1 MAQQFFS
8 KRNLQFLLY
17 EVFDTQQL
25 TKYEYFQDHAPETF
39 DMVLDSAEQIA
50 TTMLKPLLTEMDRKE
65 PQLVDGKIKIHE
77 GMFPILKKFGE
88 DGWINAG
95 FDYKDG
101 GQQIPSTVLNLA
113 AFIFQAANYSSS
125 VFPFLTSGAANLLR
139 SFGSQEL
146 RDAFTPKMYAGEWQG
161 TMALTE
167 PDAGSSLSDI
177 TTSAELTAHDGVYK
191 IKGQKIYISAGD
203 HDGCEN
209 VVHLMLAKI
218 KGGPTGAKGISLF
231 AVPQKRVMNDELG
244 VMNYEEINRTQT
256 EHQTSDRSDGRIE
269 HQLIDNDVITAG
281 VYHKMGYKGAPIA
294 HLMVGSNDNTLG
306 YLVGEP
312 HKGLSYMFQMM
323 NEARIGVGMNAAA
336 IGTAAFYASLEYA
349 KERPQ
354 GRVISDKDHAKPQ
367 VQIIRHADVKR
378 MLLFQK
384 AVVEGSLSLLT
395 QCAIYTDLAHVTEGE
410 EQDNYH
416 LLLDLLTPIAK
427 TYPSE
432 MCCLTTSAAVQIL
445 GGAGYTTDF
454 PVEQFYR
461 EARIHPIHE
470 GTTGI
475 HGLDLL
481 GRKIILKNGKS
492 LMLLV
497 TEIMKTIEEANQYE
511 TLKPHAATLTKYLG
525 KTDSVTKHLLSLAG
539 KDLEI
544 FLSDA
549 TLYLELFGIV
559 TIAWQWLVQ
568 GIKAEAA
575 LQKGASGDDADFYH
589 GKIHTLRYFYEYELV
604 KIDSL
609 MKRLL
614 SEDNVTV
621 EMQAAWF

>member
-1 MAQQFFS
+1 MATQFYS

-17 EVFDTQQL
+17 EVLDVQSL
-25 TKYEYFQDHAPETF
+25 IKYPYFQDHARETF
-39 DMVLDSAEQIA
+39 DMVLDSAEQISEKL
-50 TTMLKPLLTEMDRKE
+50 LKPLLTEMDRKE
-65 PQLVDGKIKIHE
+65 PQLVNGKIKIHE

-95 FDYKDG
+95 FSYEEG
-101 GQQIPSTVLNLA
+101 GQQIPATVLSSA

-125 VFPFLTSGAANLLR
+125 VFPFLTSGAANLIR

-146 RDAFTPKMYAGEWQG
+146 KETFTPKMYTGEWQG

-177 TTSAELTAHDGVYK
+177 STTAEPTNSEGVYK

-203 HDGCEN
+203 HDGCDN
-209 VVHLMLAKI
+209 VIHLMLAKI
-218 KGGPTGAKGISLF
+218 KGGPSGAKGISLF
-231 AVPQKRVMNDELG
+231 VVPQKRN
-244 VMNYEEINRTQT
+244 
-256 EHQTSDRSDGRIE
+256 S
-269 HQLIDNDVITAG
+269 QLIDNDVITAG
-281 VYHKMGYKGAPIA
+281 IYHKMGYKGAPIA

-312 HKGLSYMFQMM
+312 HKGLTYMFQMM
-323 NEARIGVGMNAAA
+323 NEARIGVGMNATA
-336 IGTAAFYASLEYA
+336 IGTAAYYASLEYA

-354 GRVISDKDHAKPQ
+354 GRVISDKNMAKPQ
-367 VQIIRHADVKR
+367 IQIIRHADVKR

-384 AVVEGSLSLLT
+384 AVIEGSLALLT
-395 QCAIYTDLAHVTEGE
+395 QCSMYADLASVTEGE
-410 EQDNYH
+410 EKEHYH

-427 TYPSE
+427 SYPSE

-481 GRKIILKNGKS
+481 GRKISIKNGRS
-492 LMLLV
+492 LQLLV
-497 TEIMKTIEEANQYE
+497 VEILKTIEKASSLDR
-511 TLKPHAATLTKYLG
+511 LKPFAQKLQVYLG
-525 KTDSVTKHLLSLAG
+525 KTDTVTKHLLGLAT

-549 TLYLELFGIV
+549 TLYLELFGIM

-568 GIKAEAA
+568 AIKAEEA
-575 LQKGASGDDADFYH
+575 LQAGATGDDFDFYQ
-589 GKIHTLRYFYEYELV
+589 GKIFTLRYFYEYELI
-604 KIDSL
+604 KIDAL

-621 EMQAAWF
+621 EMEAAWF

>member
-17 EVFDTQQL
+17 EVFDTEQL
-25 TKYEYFQDHAPETF
+25 TKYPYFQDHARETF

-50 TTMLKPLLTEMDRKE
+50 EKHLKPLLTEMDRKE
-65 PQLVDGKIKIHE
+65 PQLVDGKIRIHE

-95 FDYKDG
+95 FSYEEG
-101 GQQIPSTVLNLA
+101 GQQIPATVLSSA

-125 VFPFLTSGAANLLR
+125 VFPFLTSGAANLIR
-139 SFGSQEL
+139 SFGSPAL
-146 RDAFTPKMYAGEWQG
+146 KNTYTPNMYAGLWQG

-177 TTSAELTAHDGVYK
+177 TTSAEPTENEGVYK

-209 VVHLMLAKI
+209 IIHLMLAKI
-218 KGGPTGAKGISLF
+218 KGGPAGAKGISLF
-231 AVPQKRVMNDELG
+231 VVPQKRIKETGDRRNGGKSNIE
-244 VMNYEEINRTQT
+244 Q
-256 EHQTSDRSDGRIE
+256 QTSNIE
-269 HQLIDNDVITAG
+269 DNDVITAG

-354 GRVISDKDHAKPQ
+354 GRIISDKDHSKPQ

-384 AVVEGSLSLLT
+384 AIVEGSLSLLT
-395 QCAIYTDLAHVTEGE
+395 YCSMLSDLAHVTEGDE
-410 EQDNYH
+410 KENYD

-427 TYPSE
+427 SYPSE

-470 GTTGI
+470 GTTAI

-481 GRKIILKNGKS
+481 GRKIIIKNGKS
-492 LMLLV
+492 LQLLV
-497 TEIMKTIEEANQYE
+497 AEIMKTIEQANQHE
-511 TLKPHAATLTKYLG
+511 PLKPHAATLMKYLG
-525 KTDSVTKHLLSLAG
+525 KTDAVTKHLLDLAS
-539 KDLEI
+539 KDVEI

-568 GIKAEAA
+568 GIKVQEA
-575 LQKGASGDDADFYH
+575 LQAGSVGDDANFYQ
-589 GKIHTLRYFYEYELV
+589 GKIQTLRYFYEYELV
-604 KIDSL
+604 KVDSL

-621 EMQAAWF
+621 EMMAEWF